1 VRRIALALVLLAF
14 VIVPFISP
22 VSLASEGGTWT
33 ETKVEFGGYT
43 REYVVYLPQSWK
55 RGGQVVVFF
64 PGFTLS
70 YKDYRKSSGLIEASD
85 KYGTALVIPDALPQD
100 PKFGAWVL
108 NPRVWDMGQIADRK
122 VFVDDAAFVDQL
134 IKDVL
139 VQTGGDSSRVFLAG
153 HSNGAYF
160 AFHMVAKYPGRFAGL
175 ASFMGRF
182 YKTAMPKSVPPI
194 PTIVFNGIEDPIL
207 PIGGK
212 SGKNP
217 WDSVPAAQDCI
228 EQWASLM
235 GLVAEPSRQL
245 IEAGGYQL
253 SYRDALGRVMLL
265 AVYID
270 NQGHWI
276 PGHRPDVI
284 QGIVT
289 GPLNMSYDA
298 VEKTWQMFMA
308 ISSQGLKQI

>member
-1 VRRIALALVLLAF
+1 MDRDE
-14 VIVPFISP
+14 S
-22 VSLASEGGTWT
+22 G
-33 ETKVEFGGYT
+33 FGGYT

-182 YKTAMPKSVPPI
+182 YKTAI
-194 PTIVFNGIEDPIL
+194 PEIYTHDSIQRHRDRYCHRRRERQ
-207 PIGGK
+207 
-212 SGKNP
+212 NP
-217 WDSVPAAQDCI
+217 GTAAAAAQDCI

-235 GLVAEPSRQL
+235 GLV
-245 IEAGGYQL
+245 
-253 SYRDALGRVMLL
+253 
-265 AVYID
+265 
-270 NQGHWI
+270 
-276 PGHRPDVI
+276 
-284 QGIVT
+284 
-289 GPLNMSYDA
+289 
-298 VEKTWQMFMA
+298 
-308 ISSQGLKQI
+308 